1 MIKDRQ
7 DIQFEA
13 LGATDSKQ
21 RCSVVLGTGELLTFK
36 SE

>member
-1 MIKDRQ
+1 MGKDNLNRQ

-21 RCSVVLGTGELLTFK
+21 RCNVAWEQ
-36 SE
+36 E

>member
-13 LGATDSKQ
+13 LGATDGKQ
-21 RCSVVLGTGELLTFK
+21 KCSVALGTGVLTFK